1 MTRTLLATLVASLV
15 LAAPAHAGGGGT
27 PPAPAPATDPCE
39 GLWDYGLVNASNGGC
54 LGVAVSAT
62 GVFSVG
68 FVVPLPGWTYK
79 VESAGGGS
87 NNRVQVEF
95 THTASGARALIRVE
109 PGKTLIR

>member
-15 LAAPAHAGGGGT
+15 LAAPVHAGT
-27 PPAPAPATDPCE
+27 PPAPAPTTDPCE
-39 GLWDYGLVNASNGGC
+39 GLWDYGLVNASSGGC

-62 GVFSVG
+62 GVLSVG